1 MPIPIPDQPEP
12 SLFPILTVQQIDAA
26 RLSSW
31 YETFEDLTIPSTI
44 IDLDQLGEKE
54 AFMRVG
60 HSRSG
65 LNQS

>member
-1 MPIPIPDQPEP
+1 MPIPTPDQPEP
-12 SLFPILTVQQIDAA
+12 SLFPTLTVQQIDAA
-26 RLSSW
+26 RFSSW

-54 AFMRVG
+54 AFMRVD